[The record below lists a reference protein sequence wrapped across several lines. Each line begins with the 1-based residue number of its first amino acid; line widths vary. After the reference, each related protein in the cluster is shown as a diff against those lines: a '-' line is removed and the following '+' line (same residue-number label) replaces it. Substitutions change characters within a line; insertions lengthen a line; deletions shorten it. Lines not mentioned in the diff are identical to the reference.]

1 MQKDMLKHEELIMK
15 YVVLNLKELLEGVVA
30 LNVRLANI
38 QGELLLF
45 LEIMMFLI
53 SRLTNIQQMIYL
65 LNGVRLTLISMLFM
79 ITF

>member
-1 MQKDMLKHEELIMK
+1 MK

-65 LNGVRLTLISMLFM
+65 LNGARLTLISMLFM

>member
-1 MQKDMLKHEELIMK
+1 MK

>member
-1 MQKDMLKHEELIMK
+1 MK

-53 SRLTNIQQMIYL
+53 SRLTNIQRMIYL

>member
-1 MQKDMLKHEELIMK
+1 MK

-30 LNVRLANI
+30 LNVRPANI
-38 QGELLLF
+38 QEELLLF

>member
-1 MQKDMLKHEELIMK
+1 MK

-30 LNVRLANI
+30 LNVRPANI
-38 QGELLLF
+38 QEELLLF

-53 SRLTNIQQMIYL
+53 LRLTNIQRMIYL